1 MFYFLLNM
9 FFSNKEHIYDYTNTE
24 IDNKLNDTDNMLN
37 DTDIMLNETNNT
49 QKNNTYYITIIIGI
63 IGIYLYR
70 NYYNIHKNIPKDI
83 IYKHFTR
90 EIKQH
95 ILRSRITALY
105 FMMVNIFTI
114 TLQLGIIYISC
125 PDLFRLIGIMD
136 KKDITIQDKDNKMIL
151 FSDADD
157 F

>member
-9 FFSNKEHIYDYTNTE
+9 FFSNKEHIYDHTNTE
-24 IDNKLNDTDNMLN
+24 TDNKLNLD
-37 DTDIMLNETNNT
+37 ETNNT
-49 QKNNTYYITIIIGI
+49 YTNNNYYYITIITGVFTV
-63 IGIYLYR
+63 YLYKHFC
-70 NYYNIHKNIPKDI
+70 NINKNKPKHI

-114 TLQLGIIYISC
+114 TLQYLSLNNSQ
-125 PDLFRLIGIMD
+125 P
-136 KKDITIQDKDNKMIL
+136 
-151 FSDADD
+151 
-157 F
+157 